1 MKNIRKRLLL
11 PLSLLLLLTGCSS
24 IANQKR
30 EDAFQYKGSLI
41 GDNSAV
47 IHIIEQLPYAEKFH
61 EVSLETKTQPYGMTI
76 MYEKIDTVMTERE
89 YEEAAVYNASYL
101 FTLIDNA
108 EWVAF
113 DFEGHSYKM
122 SRSKL
127 EDWYGKELH
136 DVTNEN
142 ELETFIQRALEQESA
157 LHQLFIK

>member
-1 MKNIRKRLLL
+1 MKNITKRLLL
-11 PLSLLLLLTGCSS
+11 PLCLLLLLTGCSS
-24 IANQKR
+24 TTNQKS
-30 EDAFQYKGSLI
+30 EDVFQYKGSLI

-76 MYEKIDTVMTERE
+76 MYENIDTEMAERE

-108 EWVAF
+108 EWVVF

-122 SRSKL
+122 SKSKL

-136 DVTNEN
+136 EFTNEN
-142 ELETFIQRALEQESA
+142 ELETLIQRMLEQDSE
-157 LHQLFIK
+157 LHQLFTE